1 MPMMR
6 CLDMAIY
13 LPDLP
18 QPAKILN
25 RLIGLGSHYAYSPF
39 NQHEIV
45 TQKSCWSGQH
55 GGVQAAYSPVVV
67 SQSVS
72 QNSQRTQ
79 EPTRKTVRGLHA
91 NLKFQESIKE

>member
-1 MPMMR
+1 MDKKMPMMR

-25 RLIGLGSHYAYSPF
+25 RLIGLGSHYACSPF

-45 TQKSCWSGQH
+45 TQ
-55 GGVQAAYSPVVV
+55 
-67 SQSVS
+67 
-72 QNSQRTQ
+72 
-79 EPTRKTVRGLHA
+79 
-91 NLKFQESIKE
+91 